1 MTDLKGKTAIITG
14 GSRGIGAGIAEK
26 FAAYGANVAIIY
38 NGNLEKATEVKQK
51 VESFGTKCEI
61 YKCNVASS
69 EECKQTVKNIVADF
83 GGFEILVNN
92 AGITKDNLLVMME
105 DEEFDAVIDTNLKG
119 CFNMIKACSRNF
131 IKKKYGKIINI
142 SSVSG
147 IMGLAGQA
155 NYSASKAG
163 VIALTKVTARELGGK
178 NVCCNAIAPGFIT
191 TDMTKDLDS
200 SEEFLKSIPKARLG
214 TPEDVANLAAF
225 LASSMSDYITGE
237 TVRVDGGLAI

>member
-51 VESFGTKCEI
+51 VEAFGTKCEI

-69 EECKQTVKNIVADF
+69 DECKATVKSIVSDF

-119 CFNMIKACSRNF
+119 CFNMIKACSRTF

-147 IMGLAGQA
+147 LMGLAGQA

-214 TPEDVANLAAF
+214 APEDVANLAVF

-237 TVRVDGGLAI
+237 TIRVDGGLAI